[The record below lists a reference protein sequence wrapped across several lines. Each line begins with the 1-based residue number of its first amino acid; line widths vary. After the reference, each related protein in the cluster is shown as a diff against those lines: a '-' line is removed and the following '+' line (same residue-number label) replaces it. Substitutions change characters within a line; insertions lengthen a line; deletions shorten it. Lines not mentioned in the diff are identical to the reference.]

1 MLVYKFSVGLFDKDT
16 KQQRVTYRRAE
27 SVIAGI
33 CLDCGAYGLSITRGR
48 GVYRHD
54 DGSLVFEPSLFVE
67 IAGISKEQAE
77 SIALQMKK
85 ILNQESIMVEERESV
100 INFI

>member
-16 KQQRVTYRRAE
+16 KTQKTSLRKAE

-54 DGSLVFEPSLFVE
+54 DGSLVFEPSLFIE
-67 IAGISKEQAE
+67 IAGITQEQAE
-77 SIALQMKK
+77 SIALQVKK
-85 ILNQESIMVEERESV
+85 ALNQESIMVEERESV

>member
-16 KQQRVTYRRAE
+16 KTQKTTYRKAE
-27 SVIAGI
+27 SIISGI

-54 DGSLVFEPSLFVE
+54 DRSLVFEPSVFVE
-67 IAGISKEQAE
+67 IAGITQEQAE
-77 SIALQMKK
+77 SIAASVKK
-85 ILNQESIMVEERESV
+85 ALNQESIMVESRESNV
-100 INFI
+100 NFL